1 MKKEELL
8 HKYFLDKLSTEE
20 SERFYALLETDSAF
34 KAQFEFE
41 KSVRRVIRAEERT
54 ALKAKLQGLEQD
66 IQQPVQRKWFYR
78 TSWRIAASVVILI
91 AVSLYYYTSN
101 VTADMERLYT
111 LNYEK
116 YPNTVYSI
124 TRGDNQDDSTEKM
137 AFVAYETSD
146 YAGAIALFTQLR
158 EEKQA
163 GYIDFYLAQS
173 YLGEG
178 QLENAIAFFKRI
190 SAHTADFAEEARWYL
205 ALAYLKNEDKERAVQ
220 QLKAIVSEK
229 GYKQQEAS
237 TLLEKL
243 D

>member
-8 HKYFLDKLSTEE
+8 YKYFLDELSTEE
-20 SERFYALLETDSAF
+20 SEQFYALLETDSAF

-41 KSVRRVIRAEERT
+41 KSVQRVVRT
-54 ALKAKLQGLEQD
+54 AERATLKDKLQGLEQD
-66 IQQPVQRKWFYR
+66 IQQPVRHKWFHR
-78 TSWRIAASVVILI
+78 TSWRIAASVAILI
-91 AVSLYYYTSN
+91 AVGLYYYTSN

-116 YPNTVYSI
+116 YPNTVYPI
-124 TRGDNQDDSTEKM
+124 TRGDNQDDSTERM
-137 AFVAYETSD
+137 AFVAYEASD
-146 YAGAIALFTQLR
+146 YAGAIVLFTQLR

-163 GYIDFYLAQS
+163 KYIDFYLAQS

-178 QLENAIAFFKRI
+178 QIENAIASFKRI
-190 SAHTADFAEEARWYL
+190 STNTSDFAEEARWYL

-220 QLKAIVSEK
+220 QLTAIVSEK
-229 GYKQQEAS
+229 GYKQQEAL